1 MLQSGF
7 WLQQIFSRAIP
18 LWSVGF
24 PVIRFLSMESTMWHY
39 IGHGNRETNVYQPS
53 SSSNS
58 DWSLCWFGILYKWHT
73 SHNLQINFKDSWV
86 LYYHLN
92 TTITSSRD
100 HYLANAFIFCNVHRS
115 ISVTKFS
122 LDVCTQF
129 WIACPKTSS
138 IKLKFARLAP
148 SDLLY

>member
-1 MLQSGF
+1 MYFRHLVWNVTKWF
-7 WLQQIFSRAIP
+7 LVATNFSRTIP

-24 PVIRFLSMESTMWHY
+24 PVIRFLSIKSTMWHC

-73 SHNLQINFKDSWV
+73 SHNLQINFKDTWV

-115 ISVTKFS
+115 LSVIKFS

-129 WIACPKTSS
+129 ESHVQ
-138 IKLKFARLAP
+138 KLPQLN
-148 SDLLY
+148 